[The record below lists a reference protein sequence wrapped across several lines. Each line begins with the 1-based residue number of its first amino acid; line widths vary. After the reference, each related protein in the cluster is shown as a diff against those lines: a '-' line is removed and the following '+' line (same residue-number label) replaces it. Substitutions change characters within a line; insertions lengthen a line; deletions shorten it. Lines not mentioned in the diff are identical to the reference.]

1 MLQEGSR
8 HDFHPLPPHQTQGPT
23 KLDLAGRGLTS
34 LKPEALA
41 VLAPSLRWLDLSRNP
56 TLHPGPDHSPLL
68 PALRALPNLESLR
81 VDVAAS
87 EGDDEEEEERLARA
101 LPSLRWINGRYI
113 TRAGGRVL
121 LDDGDAQE
129 QGGQQRQTTRRRQEI
144 VDKVLMGVW
153 ARAEPMRLG
162 GPTARHHA
170 ELHWCVLDLP
180 GLALGHGSSS
190 DSSDSAE
197 RAAGEP
203 PQNNVAVLHMR
214 DRALGVTFSAA
225 WPVRR
230 LARGQPVTRDYLEGF
245 PRPLPCDPARLLTHL
260 HGADGGGLPGKSSLA
275 AAEAEARENVEEG
288 QQQQEP
294 PPAAEPVFPIDG
306 AAARPLRVFT
316 DMPVLRENLGLP
328 HLFGFTDDVEG
339 AFLCVFWGW
348 SVLCDGSH
356 NPPLAHIRRRRH
368 RLDRGRTTTIALHLP
383 AAAAAMAQHPPEP
396 ERRGRQVRHGLAP
409 AARGSAGVAAPD
421 VLPAGRAA
429 GAAGALGGER

>member
-1 MLQEGSR
+1 MVCEICVCVGRPSCVREWGDCFFVAGRLTAR
-8 HDFHPLPPHQTQGPT
+8 LPSIATTHQTQGPT
-23 KLDLAGRGLTS
+23 KLDLAGRGLTA
-34 LKPEALA
+34 LKPEAFAAL
-41 VLAPSLRWLDLSRNP
+41 VPSLCWLDLSRNP
-56 TLHPGPDHSPLL
+56 TLHPGPAHSHLL
-68 PALRALPNLESLR
+68 PALRALPKLESLR

-87 EGDDEEEEERLARA
+87 EGDDEEDGEEERLARA

-121 LDDGDAQE
+121 LDDGDDGDARE
-129 QGGQQRQTTRRRQEI
+129 QGGQQRQATRRRQEI

-153 ARAEPMRLG
+153 AQAEPMRLA

-180 GLALGHGSSS
+180 GLALGHGSSM
-190 DSSDSAE
+190 DGEGAGGSSGA
-197 RAAGEP
+197 EP
-203 PQNNVAVLHMR
+203 PNIKNNVAVLHMR

-245 PRPLPCDPARLLTHL
+245 PRPLPCDPGRLLAHL
-260 HGADGGGLPGKSSLA
+260 RGADGGGLPGNSSLA
-275 AAEAEARENVEEG
+275 AAEAEAWENVEEG
-288 QQQQEP
+288 QQKQQEPPP

-339 AFLCVFWGW
+339 AYLCVFWGW
-348 SVLCDGSH
+348 IVLCDGSH
-356 NPPLAHIRRRRH
+356 MGM
-368 RLDRGRTTTIALHLP
+368 DY
-383 AAAAAMAQHPPEP
+383 
-396 ERRGRQVRHGLAP
+396 V
-409 AARGSAGVAAPD
+409 V
-421 VLPAGRAA
+421 
-429 GAAGALGGER
+429 